1 MNKLIFIL
9 LIASFGAYAQVSSGV
24 ANITE
29 VKLFRNMAELNHEV
43 ELNIKRGANDYYIDS
58 IAKTIDISTFLLNS
72 DESLRILSTNYFGN
86 EMDSALYNKIKDSID
101 FTDLEIKKAKN
112 IHDINKLQIEL
123 YTEYSLNLANLKI
136 KVSPLE
142 LNQISKEVKS
152 KLKEIDIKFDISEK
166 KLDSLIDYKNKL
178 EEKLDDVERK
188 RNFLKIRIY
197 SEKDTKSKLA
207 FSYIAYKAGWD
218 LAYDMFLNEY
228 EDKARLESKA
238 IVNQTTGLDWTN
250 TKLQIINS
258 KPDMFKFLDL
268 NAYVLDNSNN
278 HKTNAELSHI
288 GYGTLKGT
296 VFTPEGKPAVG
307 ATIQVIGTVK
317 GTFVKS
323 DGSFMVSNIEA
334 GEYEVKVS
342 FVGMEV
348 EIFKIILKVNET
360 KIANIKMKDWAT
372 TEAVMVMADREMVQA
387 DAIGKV
393 NTFSNQLDLEDGY
406 TKRGSRNNNIN
417 EVQVK
422 TITPNDEYG
431 SALGGV
437 VNSTTNSNVDDET
450 SFAAELKVYD
460 KVNEFNKYEWNIASE
475 KITDEKFAI
484 EDRVDIPNGTSG
496 KIVRFESKVIKVEVF
511 AKAVPIIS
519 KNTYLIVE
527 VPNFKKYNMEG
538 VTISKYHNGIFKG
551 NGILALPRPNTGQ
564 LNFGIEKNIIVERK
578 TVRDYTDSK
587 IFSSRKT
594 TEFEYE
600 FNVKNNYSDRLNLR
614 IDDRV
619 PVIKDDSY
627 ELEMLDLIGWE
638 KDSYGIV
645 TWKVNLEPNEQITKK
660 LKFNVTHPGNAV
672 IRK

>member
-1 MNKLIFIL
+1 MNKLIIIL

-24 ANITE
+24 ARITE

-86 EMDSALYNKIKDSID
+86 EMDSALYNKIKDSIEI
-101 FTDLEIKKAKN
+101 TDIEINKAKKIYEVN
-112 IHDINKLQIEL
+112 NLQKNLYSNYPARLASKNNKI
-123 YTEYSLNLANLKI
+123 
-136 KVSPLE
+136 SPLE

-152 KLKEIDIKFDISEK
+152 KLKEINIKFAKSEK
-166 KLDSLIDYKNKL
+166 ILDSLNSYRSELIKKL
-178 EEKLDDVERK
+178 NSITTK

-197 SEKDTKSKLA
+197 SEKDTKSKLT

-258 KPDMFKFLDL
+258 KPDIFKFLDL

-278 HKTNAELSHI
+278 HRTKAKLSHI
-288 GYGTLKGT
+288 GYGNLKGT
-296 VFTPEGKPAVG
+296 VTTPEGKPAVG
-307 ATIQVIGTVK
+307 ATVQVIGTVK
-317 GTFVKS
+317 GAFVKS
-323 DGSFMVSNIEA
+323 DGSFIVTNIEA

-342 FVGMEV
+342 FVGMEEV
-348 EIFKIILKVNET
+348 IFKINLNVNET
-360 KIANIKMKDWAT
+360 KIANIKMKESSHMTA
-372 TEAVMVMADREMVQA
+372 EAVVISDREMVQTGT
-387 DAIGKV
+387 IGKMNAFTSDDIRSV
-393 NTFSNQLDLEDGY
+393 STGN
-406 TKRGSRNNNIN
+406 
-417 EVQVK
+417 
-422 TITPNDEYG
+422 
-431 SALGGV
+431 
-437 VNSTTNSNVDDET
+437 VNSFVTTNSNVDRGGSSVKIEVDDV
-450 SFAAELKVYD
+450 SNIPID
-460 KVNEFNKYEWNIASE
+460 DRFNNNINYITKE
-475 KITDEKFAI
+475 EITDEKFAI
-484 EDRVDIPNGTSG
+484 DDRVDIPNGTSG
-496 KIVRFESKVIKVEVF
+496 KIVRFESRIILVEVF

-627 ELEMLDLIGWE
+627 ELEMLDFIGWE